1 MNDLSNDIAI
11 ESSNALEI
19 PHGHLTRKQVI
30 LAHRLAAGDTITEA
44 SRVAGYSARETGS
57 RMAKHPEVVAL
68 VAEVRRRAAITTGLT
83 LEYVCSKH
91 HEIIETSDDLAAR
104 QRSLAAVVDILDLR
118 SVARDSGAT
127 RWQRLSDEDLD
138 NEIERLKAAT
148 RAKDVTPQLLP
159 ADQAG

>member
-1 MNDLSNDIAI
+1 MNAHTSETSLDASH
-11 ESSNALEI
+11 ALEI
-19 PHGHLTRKQVI
+19 PHGHLTRKQII
-30 LAHRLAAGDTITEA
+30 LAHRLAAGDGITEA
-44 SRVAGYSARETGS
+44 SRAAGYCDHSMGS
-57 RMAKHPEVVAL
+57 KAAKNPHVAAL
-68 VAEVRRRAAITTGLT
+68 ITEVRRRAAVTTGLT

-118 SVARDSGAT
+118 QVARDSGAT

-138 NEIERLKAAT
+138 NELERLQ
-148 RAKDVTPQLLP
+148 RAVDVTPQLLP